1 MTVAYVYKWTNKIT
15 GKWYIGSRTAK
26 NCHPDDG
33 YICSSRKLKPI
44 ILESK
49 DEWLREILCIGE
61 PDDML
66 TLEAKYLSVLDAK
79 NDPLSYNMH
88 NGDGKFTTA
97 GKEAWNK
104 GIKHPHG
111 KTPWNKGKS
120 KTTDASVA
128 KMAATRATQ
137 PAHNKGKTMSDAQRA
152 LVTEQH
158 RNRSPETRKRM
169 SEARLGK
176 TQSAESNEKRSETLR
191 GRKQTPE
198 QIAKKAA
205 ARRAF
210 YQRKREAEASLLNHP
225 V

>member
-1 MTVAYVYKWTNKIT
+1 MNTTAYVYKWTNKIT

-49 DEWLREILCIGE
+49 DEWVREILCIGE
-61 PDDML
+61 PEDML

-79 NDPLSYNMH
+79 NDSLSYNMH
-88 NGDGKFTTA
+88 NGDGKFTT
-97 GKEAWNK
+97 K
-104 GIKHPHG
+104 GVAPH
-111 KTPWNKGKS
+111 NKGKKCPTGKPSWNSGKS
-120 KTTDASVA
+120 KATDASVA
-128 KMAATRATQ
+128 KMAATRASQ
-137 PAHNKGKTMSDAQRA
+137 PAHNKGKPMSDAQ
-152 LVTEQH
+152 
-158 RNRSPETRKRM
+158 KKKM
-169 SEARLGK
+169 SEVMTGKVSPKKGKPGRLHTTEELAK
-176 TQSAESNEKRSETLR
+176 MSASMK

-210 YQRKREAEASLLNHP
+210 YQRKREAEASLLNLP
-225 V
+225 A